1 MIIHSE
7 HWQKFGETA
16 NAQFFEVEPHVLA
29 VVPVEGSTDDEIT
42 ARASVETQLA
52 YLRQKAQTAGIII
65 FMDPIAEQ
73 TAGARAVYRDEPDPA
88 FQKCFALVGG
98 TFFGRAVGSIF
109 LGLSK
114 PRVPTLM
121 FATFEEARQWCHSM
135 VKEL

>member
-1 MIIHSE
+1 MTINTAG
-7 HWQKFGETA
+7 WQLFGETA
-16 NAQFFEVEPHVLA
+16 NAKFYEIEPHVLA
-29 VVPVEGSTDDEIT
+29 VVPTEGSTDDEAT
-42 ARASVETQLA
+42 ARASVTTQLE
-52 YLRQKAQTAGIII
+52 YLRTNGRAAGIII

-73 TAGARAVYRDEPDPA
+73 TAGARNVYKDEPDLA

-121 FATFEEARQWCHSM
+121 FATYDEALKWCRSM
-135 VKEL
+135 VKPA